1 MESLVQRTAQT
12 VESDLKRVRW
22 ALGISGVLSVAF
34 GVVILIWPGIS
45 LYALVILFGA
55 FSLANGIVNVAT
67 AITGSVK
74 QGRGW
79 LAVLGLLGIAV
90 GVVVF
95 LWTGMSAL
103 ALLYVIG
110 VYAVL
115 LGLITIAGAFWL
127 PFEVGDRALF
137 VLTGL
142 VSILFGIVMFAK
154 PGDGAL
160 VLLALIAA
168 FALVTG
174 VSELVVAIG
183 GKRLL
188 ERDIKRALERARPK
202 PRPASA
208 SSGP

>member
-1 MESLVQRTAQT
+1 MESLVERTAQT

-67 AITGSVK
+67 AISGSVK

-188 ERDIKRALERARPK
+188 ERDIKRAVEQARPK
-202 PRPASA
+202 PRSASA
-208 SSGP
+208 SSAT

>member
-1 MESLVQRTAQT
+1 MESLVERAAHT

-67 AITGSVK
+67 AISGRVK

-79 LAVLGLLGIAV
+79 LAVAGLLGIGV

-188 ERDIKRALERARPK
+188 ERDIKRALEQARPK
-202 PRPASA
+202 PRPASS

>member
-1 MESLVQRTAQT
+1 MESLVERAAHT

-55 FSLANGIVNVAT
+55 FSLANGIVNVGT
-67 AITGSVK
+67 AISGRVK

-79 LAVLGLLGIAV
+79 LAVAGLLGIGV

-188 ERDIKRALERARPK
+188 ERDIKRAVEQARPK
-202 PRPASA
+202 PRAASA